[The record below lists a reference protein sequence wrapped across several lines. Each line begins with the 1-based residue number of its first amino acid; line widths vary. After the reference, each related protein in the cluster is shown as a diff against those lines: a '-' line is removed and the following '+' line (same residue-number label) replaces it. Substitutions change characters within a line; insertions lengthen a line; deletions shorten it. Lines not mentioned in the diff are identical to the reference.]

1 MGRQGKFL
9 RKFLR
14 MECYQC
20 LRVASPRQMSL
31 VRGICEFFKSP
42 HWDVT
47 LPSNQVWPM
56 HAQLDLQF
64 ETMSIP
70 V

>member
-14 MECYQC
+14 MEC

-56 HAQLDLQF
+56 RAQLDLQF
-64 ETMSIP
+64 ETMSIS